1 MKRVSAM
8 AFALMISVSA
18 YGRNVTLPKA
28 DIAHTGL
35 SIAALKPVRFMPR
48 RHGYGVVVSPKKIIE
63 AAGQLRLLEAARH
76 LANSSLARTRILSAA
91 PYHVSEAELEKAEAL
106 SDRAMARVAMTKAS
120 LRADYGPVLAQAV
133 IGNTRLLKNLEFA
146 KIALVEVSLPL
157 PPIAQPP
164 AIAQAR
170 LAMVRAA
177 NAGFITLR
185 RIGLAGAAP
194 AGLIGQEFFYA
205 APYLQA
211 GSTLMVRLVGGAAR
225 RGVVVPASA
234 LVYLKGRAFVFE
246 QTSPTSF
253 KLDRIPTTAPERSHH
268 RLTGYFVPT
277 DQAPR
282 EPVVIHGAG
291 FLLAILGHPKG

>member
-1 MKRVSAM
+1 MKRVAAL

-18 YGRNVTLPKA
+18 YGRSVTLPKT
-28 DIAHTGL
+28 DVAHAGL
-35 SIAALKPVRFMPR
+35 SIGALKPVRFTPMR
-48 RHGYGVVVSPKKIIE
+48 DGYGVVVSPKKIIE
-63 AAGQLRLLEAARH
+63 AAGQLRLLEAARR
-76 LANSSLARTRILSAA
+76 LANSSLARTRLLSAA

-106 SDRAMARVAMTKAS
+106 SDRAMVRVAMTKAS

-133 IGNTRLLKNLEFA
+133 IGNTRLLENLEFA
-146 KIALVEVSLPL
+146 KISLVEVSLPR

-170 LAMVRAA
+170 FAMVRATT
-177 NAGFITLR
+177 AGFITLQ

-194 AGLIGQEFFYA
+194 TGLIGQEIFYA

-211 GSTLMVRLVGGAAR
+211 GSTLTVRLAGGPAR
-225 RGVVVPASA
+225 RGVLVPASA
-234 LVYLKGRAFVFE
+234 VVYLKGRAFVFE
-246 QTSPTSF
+246 QTSRPSF

-277 DQAPR
+277 EHAPR
-282 EPVVIHGAG
+282 GPVVIHGAG
-291 FLLAILGHPKG
+291 FLLALLGHQKG